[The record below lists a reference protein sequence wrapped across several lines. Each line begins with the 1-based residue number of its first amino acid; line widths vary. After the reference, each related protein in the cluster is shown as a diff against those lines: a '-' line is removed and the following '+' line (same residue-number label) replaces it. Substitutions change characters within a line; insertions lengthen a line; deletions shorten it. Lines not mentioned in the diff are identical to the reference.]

1 MHELESLSFWTWR
14 ERLKSNL
21 VILACAF
28 NTFNIPKIISKEKIS
43 NAEARI
49 TTFLDVAIESIWH
62 LKD

>member
-1 MHELESLSFWTWR
+1 MHKLESLSCWTWG
-14 ERLKSNL
+14 EKLKSNL

-28 NTFNIPKIISKEKIS
+28 NIFNIPKRISKEKIS

-49 TTFLDVAIESIWH
+49 TKFLDVGIERIWH